1 MSLINDI
8 NTFAPVK
15 FIIEMKENK
24 EQILLIFEETV
35 KDLKKFE
42 INEKINV
49 LEKKMIKEMNEETY
63 EELLNLK
70 KQANNS

>member
-1 MSLINDI
+1 M
-8 NTFAPVK
+8 
-15 FIIEMKENK
+15 
-24 EQILLIFEETV
+24 